1 MRAFVLHMGKLDSL
15 DVAPDMKKPAA
26 AAAQAVG
33 DIEIYLTGVIDP
45 EKERGRLESRRKKL
59 LDDVGKTE
67 ARLSNEGFVQRAPG
81 DVVEKEKQKLKDL
94 TMQIEIIDV
103 HLKAL

>member
-1 MRAFVLHMGKLDSL
+1 
-15 DVAPDMKKPAA
+15 MKKPAA

-45 EKERGRLESRRKKL
+45 EKERERLESRRKKL
-59 LDDVGKTE
+59 LDDIGKTE
-67 ARLSNEGFVQRAPG
+67 ARLGNEGFVQRAPA

-94 TMQIEIIDV
+94 TAQIEIIDAN
-103 HLKAL
+103 LKAL